1 MVHYLP
7 LKEGMSL
14 PGKAYRK
21 HSIRG
26 WAHTHTP
33 FVFANQLGITQGL
46 IYCPNSRN
54 NFNCFGIITGRTC
67 QHVKS
72 LHTWTLPSTSSW
84 FSRKRTLLVKTTKD
98 SSYNY
103 LDIPFSTVYHQNGR
117 EGRFLAAGSFFH
129 MNQALDLLQ
138 TRPPHG
144 PKLKGLKIPTTQFS
158 GANC

>member
-1 MVHYLP
+1 
-7 LKEGMSL
+7 MS
-14 PGKAYRK
+14 
-21 HSIRG
+21 
-26 WAHTHTP
+26 THTFRLCQSTWYHP
-33 FVFANQLGITQGL
+33 GL

-117 EGRFLAAGSFFH
+117 EGRFLAQKHMQGVFFTWIKLSTYSKPSPLMDRNSKRERIEDPNH
-129 MNQALDLLQ
+129 PSAFRGELLVLGRGMEGK
-138 TRPPHG
+138 T
-144 PKLKGLKIPTTQFS
+144 LIILL
-158 GANC
+158 

>member
-1 MVHYLP
+1 
-7 LKEGMSL
+7 MST
-14 PGKAYRK
+14 
-21 HSIRG
+21 
-26 WAHTHTP
+26 HTHTP